1 MSAPPQDVAQQ
12 APGGPAGRKGGGLLR
27 STLVFSV
34 MTFLSRIAG
43 YLRDWLQASLFGAG
57 PAVSAFVVA
66 YRIPNYLRRIFAEGS
81 FASAFVPVL
90 SELKQKGD
98 EESLQDFI
106 NHVAGALLAA
116 VVVVSA
122 LGVIAAPWIARLFL
136 AMAPADA
143 ERVPMAA
150 EMLRITFPYLAFI
163 SITAFAGAVL
173 NSFRRFG
180 LPALTPVLHN
190 LAMMGAMLLL
200 SSQLPIPEYS
210 LAWGVLA
217 AGILQVLVLWPA
229 MGRLGIR
236 PKFRFNFRHPGVKR
250 VFNLML
256 PTIFS
261 SSVAQVNVLVGTVV
275 ASALVPAAQAWLYYS
290 DRLIEL
296 PLGLFGVAIGTVI
309 LPQLSRHHAD
319 EDAAG
324 YSRSLDWGLRTVM
337 LIGMPAALGIVL
349 LAEPLTAALF
359 NYGQFTEL
367 DTRMVGYALLAMATG
382 IPAFMLT
389 KILLPAFYSRQDTRT
404 PMRAAVWTVVANV
417 VLTIALVTP
426 LWLAGNPYA
435 HTGIALATAL
445 AGMLN
450 AALLWRYLRRA
461 GVFRPQPGWGRWL
474 LRILVALVVMAA
486 VVVVARNQVGE
497 WTDLP
502 ALWRWIWLL
511 AVIGGGAAAYGV
523 TLAILGLR
531 PRHLRA

>member
-1 MSAPPQDVAQQ
+1 MSTPPGEVPADG
-12 APGGPAGRKGGGLLR
+12 PGKPAGKGGGMLR

-43 YLRDWLQASLFGAG
+43 YLRDWLQATLFGAG

-90 SELKQKGD
+90 SELRQKGD
-98 EESLQDFI
+98 KEAMQDFI

-122 LGVIAAPWIARLFL
+122 LGVLAAPWIARLFL

-150 EMLRITFPYLAFI
+150 EMLRITFPYLTFI
-163 SITAFAGAVL
+163 SMTALAGAVL
-173 NSFRRFG
+173 NSFRQFG

-190 LAMMGAMLLL
+190 LAMMAAMLLL
-200 SSQLPIPEYS
+200 ASNLPIPEYS

-236 PKFRFNFRHPGVKR
+236 PRFRFNFRHPGVKR

-256 PTIFS
+256 PTVFS

-290 DRLIEL
+290 DRLVEL

-319 EDAAG
+319 EDAGG
-324 YSRSLDWGLRTVM
+324 YSRSLDWGLRMVM
-337 LIGMPAALGIVL
+337 LIGLPAALGLVL

-359 NYGQFTEL
+359 NYGEFTDH
-367 DTRMVGYALLAMATG
+367 DTHMVGWALLAMATG

-389 KILLPAFYSRQDTRT
+389 KVLLPAFYSRQDTKT
-404 PMRAAVWTVVANV
+404 PMRAAIWTVAANV
-417 VLTIALVTP
+417 VLTIGLVTP
-426 LWLAGNPYA
+426 LYLAGNPYA

-450 AALLWRYLRRA
+450 AALLWRYLRRE
-461 GVFRPQPGWGRWL
+461 GVFRPAAGWGRWL
-474 LRILVALVVMAA
+474 LRIVVALAVMAA
-486 VVVVARNQVGE
+486 VVVPGREWVGE
-497 WTDLP
+497 WSALP
-502 ALWRWIWLL
+502 GMWRWIWLL
-511 AVIGGGAAAYGV
+511 AVIGAGAAAYG
-523 TLAILGLR
+523 LALVVMGLR

>member
-1 MSAPPQDVAQQ
+1 
-12 APGGPAGRKGGGLLR
+12 
-27 STLVFSV
+27 
-34 MTFLSRIAG
+34 
-43 YLRDWLQASLFGAG
+43 
-57 PAVSAFVVA
+57 
-66 YRIPNYLRRIFAEGS
+66 
-81 FASAFVPVL
+81 
-90 SELKQKGD
+90 
-98 EESLQDFI
+98 
-106 NHVAGALLAA
+106 
-116 VVVVSA
+116 
-122 LGVIAAPWIARLFL
+122 
-136 AMAPADA
+136 
-143 ERVPMAA
+143 
-150 EMLRITFPYLAFI
+150 
-163 SITAFAGAVL
+163 
-173 NSFRRFG
+173 
-180 LPALTPVLHN
+180 
-190 LAMMGAMLLL
+190 
-200 SSQLPIPEYS
+200 S

-417 VLTIALVTP
+417 VLTLALVTP

-486 VVVVARNQVGE
+486 VVVVARNQ
-497 WTDLP
+497 
-502 ALWRWIWLL
+502 
-511 AVIGGGAAAYGV
+511 
-523 TLAILGLR
+523 
-531 PRHLRA
+531 